1 MNKKKNQLVRINVVF
16 MTLVYLVFA
25 YSCNSKSTPEGIMT
39 IDVTKS
45 YPEKVIDLK
54 DIADVSYVIMN
65 DSDGFLYRGG
75 PRCITDNTI
84 VIEDYATNDFLFF
97 TRDGTP
103 KSRFNCIGG
112 GPKECSYIGSLIYD
126 ENKDELFI
134 VSVDKV
140 LVYSSEGKFIR
151 KFSLLGNYGRVIRDF
166 DDKCL
171 MMYDK
176 MECYDTDFL
185 LISKEDGSV
194 MDLIDLPRNKK
205 VQVYL
210 SVVKGSNIMVTKAR
224 TNNIVSYKDGFL
236 LTNYSSDTVY
246 WYNRNKELEPFLART
261 PEIQKMNPIVYLN
274 SLVEC
279 SEYQFMQVITVKNEN
294 GRFPQVC
301 LVRDK
306 KNNKIYTQKIKVS
319 EFKGKT
325 LTITPTCLKRMK
337 GADIGLFKFNL
348 DELQTAN
355 SEHKL
360 SGELKR
366 ITEYAERT
374 NNSNNIY
381 MFAQFK

>member
-1 MNKKKNQLVRINVVF
+1 

-25 YSCNSKSTPEGIMT
+25 SSCNSRSTPEGTMT

-75 PRCITDNTI
+75 PRYITDNTI
-84 VIEDYATNDFLFF
+84 VIVDYGTHDFLFF
-97 TRDGTP
+97 TREGTP

-134 VSVDKV
+134 VSANKV
-140 LVYSSEGKFIR
+140 LVYSSEGKFLR
-151 KFSLLGNYGRVIRDF
+151 KFSLLEGTYVKTVRDF
-166 DDKCL
+166 DDKYL
-171 MMYDK
+171 IIYDNL
-176 MECYDTDFL
+176 ECYDTDFL

-210 SVVKGSNIMVTKAR
+210 SVVNGNNVMVTTGH

-246 WYNRNKELEPFLART
+246 SYNRNKELEPFLVRT
-261 PEIQKMNPIVYLN
+261 PEIQKMDPIVYLN

-279 SEYQFMQVITVKNEN
+279 SEYQFMQVVTVKNEN
-294 GRFPQVC
+294 GRLPQVC

-325 LTITPTCLKRMK
+325 ITITPTCLKRMK
-337 GADIGLFKFNL
+337 GAEVGLFKFNL
-348 DELQTAN
+348 DELETAN

-360 SGELKR
+360 SGELKK
-366 ITEYAERT
+366 ITEYAQDI

-381 MFAQFK
+381 MFVHFK